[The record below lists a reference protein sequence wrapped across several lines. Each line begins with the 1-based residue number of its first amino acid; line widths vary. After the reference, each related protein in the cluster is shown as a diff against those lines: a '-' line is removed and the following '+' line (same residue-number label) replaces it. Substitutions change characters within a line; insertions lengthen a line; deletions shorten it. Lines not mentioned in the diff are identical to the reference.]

1 MIKKI
6 LLLLLTVTTI
16 ISCNTSSKKSECGV
30 SWIGG
35 KIVNPKLDYVVI
47 SHNRSIIDTVALD
60 STDSFIYKIENTDPG
75 IYFFSH
81 YEYQAMFLEPGD
93 SVMIYVNTIEF
104 DESLSYTGRGA
115 EKNNLLMEFYLL
127 NEDADVDPGFLEP
140 IITKMES
147 DKNIGIAQSLILL
160 GEERDRVNTVGNAYH
175 FLGFGYSRGYKW
187 TIEQAQTHFA
197 NERKTNPDLEIAYA
211 SGAGMMVRISA
222 LQNEELFHGPFFLYH
237 EDTDTSFMMRLRGY
251 NVVVIPESV
260 IYHWYEFSKSITK
273 FYWMERNRY
282 AVLFMYLKPWTLFLI
297 MPLLVAMEVALA
309 LFALARGWW
318 PEKKKVYKELGSASY
333 QNWVRERRQE
343 IQKRRKINDREFTK
357 YFVAEILFQHDSAK
371 SALLENIGNPLMK
384 GYWWVTRKLMS

>member
-1 MIKKI
+1 MSLPKI
-6 LLLLLTVTTI
+6 GIIYLTYATE
-16 ISCNTSSKKSECGV
+16 KWERD
-30 SWIGG
+30 
-35 KIVNPKLDYVVI
+35 IVNAMTSLEKITYPKERIELICVESKSNREAVKSWFEKEWMPKSGASLPHITYLDYT
-47 SHNRSIIDTVALD
+47 N
-60 STDSFIYKIENTDPG
+60 
-75 IYFFSH
+75 
-81 YEYQAMFLEPGD
+81 
-93 SVMIYVNTIEF
+93 
-104 DESLSYTGRGA
+104 ESLGFAANNNRGLA
-115 EKNNLLMEFYLL
+115 KAKELGCDYVYLL

-297 MPLLVAMEVALA
+297 MPLLVAMEVALV

-333 QNWVRERRQE
+333 QNWVRERRQV

-371 SALLENIGNPLMK
+371 STFLENIGNPLMK
-384 GYWWVTRKLMS
+384 GYWWVVRKLMS